1 MAQAL
6 GAQQPRRRGGAG
18 APEPLFRNLRIMVH
32 AEGHMRTH
40 VLRAHVTRHG
50 GKLVPP
56 GDGAS
61 CDYLCCDKATSED
74 KIKELWGSDR
84 QDALLALHNTFIS
97 QSVVAGRRLPVCDFV
112 RLGQA
117 PAAGSPAKAAPSVP
131 SPSALGKRAASQTD
145 SAENKNKVAA
155 IFLQQPKGPP
165 MHHVKDKGYV
175 YWWSSGFTPSSA
187 VAAFDMDHT
196 ILRPLGGRTHPKDE
210 DDWQFMNEPALKAK
224 LKGLVSEGKCIV
236 LISNQGA
243 LERAEDRLKGL
254 ENKLQR
260 VQRALGLPLAF
271 YAGYGKVSRFRKP
284 APGLWEQLTADFMQR
299 GVGVMKRESFFCG
312 DAAGRPEGGKNWK
325 GTAKKDQA
333 KDFSDSDRRFAINA
347 GVDFFTPE
355 QFFLGSDPLALEPSF
370 CPGLDPSTVPR
381 TSASAYA
388 SISLPGGQEMVILVG
403 SPGSGKSSL
412 AKAVFQIKGYE
423 WVNQDT
429 LKTFE
434 NCLKKSNEA
443 LTNGKSVVIDNTNP
457 ESATRKRY
465 IDLAK
470 KSKKAVRCVW
480 VSTPREL
487 AQHLNLVRHIA
498 GTSEN
503 PIVPDI
509 AFQKFEE
516 KFEPPDVR
524 EGFQEVIKWDFA
536 VGPKTFKEGEE
547 QVFNWRLTPWK
558 ISHF

>member
-1 MAQAL
+1 
-6 GAQQPRRRGGAG
+6 
-18 APEPLFRNLRIMVH
+18 
-32 AEGHMRTH
+32 MRTH

-145 SAENKNKVAA
+145 STENKNKVAA

-434 NCLKKSNEA
+434 NCLKKSNEGA
-443 LTNGKSVVIDNTNP
+443 HVS
-457 ESATRKRY
+457 SSRA
-465 IDLAK
+465 
-470 KSKKAVRCVW
+470 RCI
-480 VSTPREL
+480 L
-487 AQHLNLVRHIA
+487 G
-498 GTSEN
+498 GTSADFYHAKSLRACHI
-503 PIVPDI
+503 PARTLLPF
-509 AFQKFEE
+509 ALFP
-516 KFEPPDVR
+516 EPNL
-524 EGFQEVIKWDFA
+524 EILCKGACE
-536 VGPKTFKEGEE
+536 
-547 QVFNWRLTPWK
+547 L
-558 ISHF
+558 